1 MNNSNKLKIL
11 ELLKLPVDGG
21 PFTVEGCNK
30 QFRITDNLLI
40 CETGTV
46 YRLAPFTLREVILG
60 GVTVQWQPR
69 LGERYWFPDFDSPD
83 NSQYGYWENTL
94 IPYRRM
100 KRVGVYQT
108 REEAIEKAKELWG
121 V

>member
-11 ELLKLPVDGG
+11 ELLKIPVDGSS
-21 PFTVEGCNK
+21 FTVKGCDK

-40 CETGTV
+40 YEMGTNC
-46 YRLAPFTLREVILG
+46 LAPFTLREVIVG

-69 LGERYWFPDFDSPD
+69 LGEKYWFPDFDSPD
-83 NSQYGYWENTL
+83 NSQYGYWDNTL

-108 REEAIEKAKELWG
+108 KEEAIEKAKELWG